1 MRMDARLRSSAARF
15 GVDVEFWRDGGESA
29 LCVAR
34 AIVAGYGRSD
44 EGEAFGEN
52 GRASGIRRVLYLLSD
67 DAPPCAADG
76 YIVVKGQRMR
86 VERCEYVADGFWRA
100 VAESEVCH
108 DA

>member
-15 GVDVEFWRDGGESA
+15 GVDVEFWWDGAESA
-29 LCVAR
+29 FHAAR
-34 AIVAGYGRSD
+34 AIVAGYGGSK
-44 EGEAFGEN
+44 EGESFDER

-67 DAPPCAADG
+67 DAPPRAADG
-76 YIVVKGQRMR
+76 YITVKGQRMR

-108 DA
+108 AS